1 MTVFLI
7 FLCLFSIAGA
17 FLFAGFLRT
26 RSLAAQ
32 AVATVPRAG
41 QTKTVQGG
49 SIHYVEMG
57 RPDAPP
63 LVLIHGLSGQLQHFT
78 CAMTEDLERD
88 FRVIVPDRP
97 GCGYSSRDSD
107 ELATPAAQ
115 ARMIWALLDA
125 LEVSQPVVAGHSLGG
140 AVALA
145 MALERPGQIRA
156 LALIAPL
163 THPMADRPEAFRG
176 LQVRSPI
183 MRRLL
188 GYTLAVPTAYRTADK
203 VLSQVFAPETCPESF
218 LTDAG
223 AALGLRPQAFITASA
238 DALAAEAAIPAQS
251 RAYSRDN
258 LPPGAVLFGEGDAI
272 LSPTVHG
279 TPMQDHGYGLTILPG
294 RGHMLPITAPAECN
308 QLIREV
314 AARAQ
319 SDPSQSA
326 QV

>member
-1 MTVFLI
+1 MTLFVALI
-7 FLCLFSIAGA
+7 CLLSIAGA

-26 RSLAAQ
+26 RSLAQQ

-41 QTKTVQGG
+41 KTMTVDGG
-49 SIHYVEMG
+49 SIHYVEQG
-57 RPDAPP
+57 NPDAPP

-97 GCGYSSRDSD
+97 GCGYSTRDSD
-107 ELATPAAQ
+107 DLANPAAQ

-125 LEVSQPVVAGHSLGG
+125 LKVSRPVIAGHSLGG

-145 MALERPGQIRA
+145 MALERPGQIGA

-163 THPMADRPEAFRG
+163 THPMAERPEAFRG
-176 LQVRSPI
+176 LQVRSPL

-188 GYTLAVPTAYRTADK
+188 GYTLAVPVAYRTADK
-203 VLSQVFAPETCPESF
+203 VLSQVFAPEACPESF

-223 AALGLRPQAFITASA
+223 AALGLRPQAFITASE

-251 RAYSRDN
+251 WTYSRDR

-272 LSPTVHG
+272 LPPAVHG
-279 TPMQDHGYGLTILPG
+279 TPMQDHGYRLTLLPD

-308 QLIREV
+308 QLIRKV
-314 AARAQ
+314 AARAL
-319 SDPSQSA
+319 SEPSQST